1 MLSTFLG
8 IRRLEQKRVPN
19 AIFIFAIQAD
29 GESRIAVIELVY
41 HFYEE
46 THHGIKDSGLLVIIN
61 NFLFVF

>member
-1 MLSTFLG
+1 M
-8 IRRLEQKRVPN
+8 PN

-46 THHGIKDSGLLVIIN
+46 THS
-61 NFLFVF
+61 FVDD

>member
-46 THHGIKDSGLLVIIN
+46 THS
-61 NFLFVF
+61 FVDD